1 MVNNKKKKATRA
13 CFSCQKAHLT
23 CDDDRPCNRCVKR
36 GLADQCKDGHR
47 KKPKYIMD
55 DQFQSN
61 SANSEYNVLNEL
73 LGSMEPANTRRDQLA
88 SINLQPINQSIE
100 NLDVYNQVNQRYPY
114 ELGYKHLLNYLKFN
128 NQFSQLEKLNVF
140 KALAEFR
147 PSLLS
152 LQLNLNEQDEI
163 FAEKSFKRS
172 ILDID
177 NLIKSISAP
186 TVVWRR
192 TGEISLV
199 GDEFHY
205 ITGYDKNLLL
215 NKPTW
220 QQFSKHAFDSTSP
233 TVNSHCILKHA
244 NGSPVPCTFS
254 FTIRKDIFD
263 IPSYVIGTW
272 LPILPHE
279 PDESDDIKF
288 ESDEY
293 EIDQDIEDKF
303 IDQQSFIEPNA
314 IYQNDRV

>member
-1 MVNNKKKKATRA
+1 M
-13 CFSCQKAHLT
+13 
-23 CDDDRPCNRCVKR
+23 KR

-152 LQLNLNEQDEI
+152 LQLTLNEQDEI

-186 TVVWRR
+186 TV
-192 TGEISLV
+192 
-199 GDEFHY
+199 
-205 ITGYDKNLLL
+205 
-215 NKPTW
+215 
-220 QQFSKHAFDSTSP
+220 
-233 TVNSHCILKHA
+233 
-244 NGSPVPCTFS
+244 
-254 FTIRKDIFD
+254 
-263 IPSYVIGTW
+263 
-272 LPILPHE
+272 
-279 PDESDDIKF
+279 
-288 ESDEY
+288 
-293 EIDQDIEDKF
+293 
-303 IDQQSFIEPNA
+303 
-314 IYQNDRV
+314 